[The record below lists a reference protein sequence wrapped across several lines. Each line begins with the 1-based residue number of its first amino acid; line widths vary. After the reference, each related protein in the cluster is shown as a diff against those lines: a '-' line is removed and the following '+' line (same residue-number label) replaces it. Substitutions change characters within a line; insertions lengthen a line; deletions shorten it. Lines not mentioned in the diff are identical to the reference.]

1 MLYESSHVL
10 KIILKRNLLLCGEGI
25 LEVFFLCRTT
35 VKQRA
40 KCCYSQQIAGSDVIS
55 LLGHKGKLSKS
66 LRDTFYHSKS
76 SACAFFCHA
85 NQYFCFALPSK
96 ISEEERGWRSGV
108 KHSLKTRY
116 VVQIKIYLVI

>member
-1 MLYESSHVL
+1 M
-10 KIILKRNLLLCGEGI
+10 
-25 LEVFFLCRTT
+25 
-35 VKQRA
+35 KQRA
-40 KCCYSQQIAGSDVIS
+40 KCCYSQEIAGSDVIS

-96 ISEEERGWRSGV
+96 ISEEERGVEVWCE
-108 KHSLKTRY
+108 TFIERY